1 MHDILQNCMQAEKL
15 HGRVTP
21 NTRFFLTLIVGVG
34 GQIFNINLYRSKLGL
49 GDPNFQGK
57 LNL

>member
-21 NTRFFLTLIVGVG
+21 NAQVFVPLWDPVCSLVTLGSSF
-34 GQIFNINLYRSKLGL
+34 QLEEGL
-49 GDPNFQGK
+49 NKVADVFV
-57 LNL
+57 

>member
-49 GDPNFQGK
+49 GDQHFQG
-57 LNL
+57 